1 MPFSDEGRDEEA
13 KDASV
18 MPTVVDS
25 GTSMGQMA
33 ASALQS
39 LSGRQQISALLDPNS
54 MLMTNAAAAIAGIA
68 ASALNNMNQSS
79 NVSPATVSSLPPALL
94 AALRNAG
101 SSSTSSN
108 TASGGIPPHV
118 AALLAAAS
126 SSSSTMGSL
135 PLAGSVSSSL
145 PTQLQQLLSQA
156 ETSNA
161 ATPTPSPAI
170 GGTSSTSHHNMQN
183 WTVQQLEKHV
193 DLLHR
198 MNQPVPQSVALLLAD
213 AQRKEKKKTAKRAA
227 NRKSASTSRARKKAL
242 VEEMTRTNVRLKRQA
257 LILALLPDLVVA
269 TTMEGEITFCSAQ
282 VERLL
287 GHRAEDLV
295 GLHLERLLVPSSQD
309 ALKKLFKR
317 LADPKKEVRRGAKRR
332 HDEKEAGGNPA
343 EGNSV
348 GKANGEKGDRRSAQ
362 SGSGTTSGAALISEQ
377 SFPLA
382 VVEVDSKQQQSKRHG
397 NSETSNAVGSRR
409 LREHSDNSTSNNS
422 GSNNSGSKQQI
433 SSLSNATGMS
443 PNDSPSE
450 DDGAQGEEKQ
460 SKRTK
465 SPKKGKVHPSSDD
478 SSLSSEAKK
487 ASDNLDRNVRWHN
500 QRLMDDKQAA
510 DEDQGPKDDVTGAS
524 VTANNASARLSSL
537 KHIPI
542 RTAKKNEE
550 NDQSSSDDSLLA
562 GVEEKKKVEN
572 QSDDSGYRESNDSR
586 EETSSSG
593 SDSSN
598 AKSTYRMLKSETV
611 GTDGLTHLADHR
623 SCFAE
628 LRKPLAPTCRICLI
642 RSDLTTVWCEVT
654 SSIREEVV
662 EMEPVED
669 LQASGS
675 VKAGESLMTG
685 SIVKKEPV
693 QEFLLCMRPMRDGEN
708 KADESM
714 RLVSSLRAELSPD
727 ETPISSSGNDSNKT
741 SDDSDSKNKSTSSSD
756 YRGSAEL
763 DRAKKRPLDP
773 ELQLRE
779 AEVAAKKSKTDSEE
793 SSVVE
798 SLMLIN
804 RKAGTANLTS

>member
-510 DEDQGPKDDVTGAS
+510 DDDQGPKDDVTGAS

-598 AKSTYRMLKSETV
+598 AKK
-611 GTDGLTHLADHR
+611 
-623 SCFAE
+623 